1 MIHLFCI
8 SDRHDDHD
16 AGGQRSALLRAPQA
30 AGIIFGQPGT
40 ADILI
45 SISVMNNTPHH
56 YNYND
61 GGFITMTKRI
71 LLLLVGD
78 EGGSARVEFV
88 FFILFSVD
96 TSRTTSF
103 ET

>member
-8 SDRHDDHD
+8 RDRHDDHD
-16 AGGQRSALLRAPQA
+16 AGGQRSAALLRAPQA

-45 SISVMNNTPHH
+45 SISVMNNNTPRH

-61 GGFITMTKRI
+61 GAHHNDEADITIPHR
-71 LLLLVGD
+71 
-78 EGGSARVEFV
+78 
-88 FFILFSVD
+88 
-96 TSRTTSF
+96 
-103 ET
+103 